1 MVAATP
7 VSAQET
13 IRLRI
18 ASGHP
23 PVNTYVNLMQT
34 FFVPEV
40 TKRVAERTKHKIE
53 FVEGYGGAMVKVAD
67 TLEGV
72 QSGIIDI
79 GGYCF
84 CFEPSNLPLHAFQV
98 MLPFGTMDPVTS
110 LKVARAVYE
119 KVPYMS
125 QVFEEKFKQK
135 LIALIADNGYN
146 LGTTMEWNNVSD
158 LKGVKLA
165 GAGLNLKWLE
175 FAGAVP
181 VQSSLVDA
189 YTGLQTGIY
198 NGWIMFPSGYVNF
211 KLYEPSKYY
220 TEIGFGAITW
230 HGLTINSA
238 RWGKLPKDVQDIILE
253 VAEEYEAKTGT
264 VNKENYPKQID
275 ELKAKG
281 AIVRIAAAQGRAR
294 LGAVACRVARA
305 DGKGPRRQGPAGD
318 ASARGRALGGR
329 AERPQMAGPLYREVA
344 DGLRAAG
351 NVGRPAL
358 LRCSISDDAN
368 PRRSQR
374 PGHARAACGCG
385 GDHFLSRISRL
396 RRHLRARA
404 LQLAGQGHA
413 GDRLDVDRD
422 HLLPARGLCGAERQ
436 HDLHQCFLGYVR
448 RSRRRVR
455 AAAVGGAGNS
465 FLRPHRLGQLR
476 TGAAFMDER

>member
-1 MVAATP
+1 MRLRTWVQSLACAAIVSAAT
-7 VSAQET
+7 SAAAQEN

-23 PVNTYVNLMQT
+23 PANTYVNLMQN

-40 TKRVAERTKHKIE
+40 TKRVAARTKHKVE

-79 GGYCF
+79 GGFCF
-84 CFEPSNLPLHAFQV
+84 CFEPSNLPVHAFQV

-110 LKVARAVYE
+110 LKVARAVYD

-125 QVFEEKFKQK
+125 KVFEDKFRQK

-181 VQSSLVDA
+181 VQGSLVEA
-189 YTGLQTGIY
+189 YTGLQTGVY

-211 KLYEPSKYY
+211 KLYEQGKYY

-230 HGLTINSA
+230 HGLTINQA
-238 RWGKLPKDVQDIILE
+238 RWNRIPKDVQDIILE
-253 VAEEYEAKTGT
+253 VAKEYEERTGT
-264 VNKENYPKQID
+264 VNKENYPKQVE

-281 AIVRIAAAQGRAR
+281 AVVRKLPDSVTQDWAKSLEKWPAAMAKE
-294 LGAVACRVARA
+294 L
-305 DGKGPRRQGPAGD
+305 DGKGLPGTLVLET
-318 ASARGRALGGR
+318 ALKA
-329 AERPQMAGPLYREVA
+329 AE
-344 DGLRAAG
+344 D
-351 NVGRPAL
+351 N
-358 LRCSISDDAN
+358 
-368 PRRSQR
+368 
-374 PGHARAACGCG
+374 GHKW
-385 GDHFLSRISRL
+385 
-396 RRHLRARA
+396 
-404 LQLAGQGHA
+404 
-413 GDRLDVDRD
+413 
-422 HLLPARGLCGAERQ
+422 P
-436 HDLHQCFLGYVR
+436 VR
-448 RSRRRVR
+448 YS
-455 AAAVGGAGNS
+455 
-465 FLRPHRLGQLR
+465 
-476 TGAAFMDER
+476 TK